1 MIAAVLS
8 TVCEG
13 SVAPFVVFVLVP
25 SVLLKR
31 ASTLPLIPSM
41 RAMKRS
47 AGRRVGR
54 LAEMIPADISM
65 AVQPTVG
72 ARV

>member
-1 MIAAVLS
+1 MAAVLS

-13 SVAPFVVFVLVP
+13 SVVPFVVLLFDPFVLRKIP
-25 SVLLKR
+25 T
-31 ASTLPLIPSM
+31 TLPFIPSM
-41 RAMKRS
+41 RAMKRR